1 MTVRFVLTALPI
13 LLVCLYLL
21 FHNAVDIPLTL
32 LPGRVWQVP
41 LVFVI
46 LASALLGALGTGL
59 SDLPSHLIKGWR
71 RRRERRAARRRQQ
84 AETFYQ
90 AARQAVASGDAHSAR
105 GDFRRALRKNPQH
118 PNALLEYGNLQRNL
132 GKLDAAFDL
141 HRKALHTS
149 GSELGTLESLA
160 DDFLSAGRPDALQAL
175 WDRARRAGR
184 GEEIP
189 LQRLR
194 DHYVFKK
201 EWNAAVN
208 IQETLL
214 QTPGYARKEEGRHL
228 LACLLYEAGSEVLDS
243 GQTEAG
249 ISLFQRSLR
258 NKADFVPAHVALGD
272 AFRQAGDAKKALG
285 EWRVGFERTPALVF
299 LDRMISMLSHGVS
312 DKVVVQ
318 TLRKALRRHPSDDR
332 IILALAETHMHA
344 GRAADALEELTRL
357 SESARGTLPARTL
370 RARAH
375 LELGHWDDA
384 RSELSPHSQNGES
397 VLGDFR
403 ERPGFQCS
411 ACEEILESW
420 TPRCPVCGRW
430 ETVDARG

>member
-1 MTVRFVLTALPI
+1 MTVRFVLTALPV

-21 FHNAVDIPLTL
+21 FHNTVDIPLTL

-46 LASALLGALGTGL
+46 LVSALLGALGTGL

-84 AETFYQ
+84 ADAFYQ
-90 AARQAVASGDAHSAR
+90 SARQAVSSGDSHSAR
-105 GDFRRALRKNPQH
+105 RDFRRALRKNPEH
-118 PNALLEYGNLQRNL
+118 PNALLEYGNLQRSL

-141 HRKALHTS
+141 HRKALHTK

-201 EWNAAVN
+201 EWKAAVN

-214 QTPGYARKEEGRHL
+214 QTPGYSRKEEGRHF
-228 LACLLYEAGSEVLDS
+228 LAGFLYEAGSQALDG
-243 GQTEAG
+243 GQTEEG
-249 ISLFQRSLR
+249 IQLLQRALR
-258 NKADFVPAHVALGD
+258 HKGDFVPAHVALGD

-285 EWRVGFERTPALVF
+285 EWRAGYERTPAVVF
-299 LDRMISMLSHGVS
+299 LDRMISMLSNGGS

-318 TLRKALRRHPSDDR
+318 TLRKASRRYPSDDR
-332 IILALAETHMHA
+332 IRLALAETHMQA

-357 SESARGTLPARTL
+357 SESVRGTLTARTL

-375 LELGHWDDA
+375 LELGNLDEA
-384 RSELSPHSQNGES
+384 RSELSPHSENGES
-397 VLGDFR
+397 VWGDFR
-403 ERPGFQCS
+403 ERSGFRCS

-420 TPRCPVCGRW
+420 AARCPACGRW
-430 ETVDARG
+430 ETVDA